1 MVCVRPTTRRNI
13 LDRTFPDHFVT
24 PEAKIRQLCN
34 RLLAAENDEAAKRIL
49 QELREAL
56 HKNYERLRREVAREM
71 ERECRLHKDDMA
83 AD

>member
-1 MVCVRPTTRRNI
+1 MGLSPTTS
-13 LDRTFPDHFVT
+13 LT
-24 PEAKIRQLCN
+24 PEAKIRQLCTQV
-34 RLLAAENDEAAKRIL
+34 LAAENDEAAKRIL

-71 ERECRLHKDDMA
+71 EREYPFHKDDMA